1 MKKFLIA
8 TTALASVAVVAPANA
23 ADLPVKAPPMVMPAL
38 YNWSGIYIGVE
49 GGAVM
54 GQRTKWFVH
63 ETDTTFEVS
72 QDLGHPLHGGFVGG
86 EAGFNWQA
94 PGNRW
99 VLGIEGGVV
108 LGQRTKW
115 FVHETDTTFEVSQ
128 DLGHPLHGGFVGG
141 EAGFNWQAPGS
152 RWVFGIE
159 GDGNWGEIE
168 ESLSCEADDFEGPVN
183 RACGSRIS
191 SFWTIRGR
199 IGYAFGPRG
208 DFLAYVTAGGA
219 GARQSARVGTLTTP
233 FATFEEWKNTW
244 GWTAGIGAEYGI
256 TPWLSVKGEVL
267 FVDLAGRDYDFAGC
281 TIDCPDDIVTVKHNF
296 VLARMALNWRF
307 DWGKGKGPAP
317 VVARY

>member
-23 ADLPVKAPPMVMPAL
+23 ADLPVKAPPVVMPAL

-99 VLGIEGGVV
+99 VLGIEG
-108 LGQRTKW
+108 
-115 FVHETDTTFEVSQ
+115 
-128 DLGHPLHGGFVGG
+128 
-141 EAGFNWQAPGS
+141 
-152 RWVFGIE
+152 
-159 GDGNWGEIE
+159 DGNWAELE

-191 SFWTIRGR
+191 SFWTARGR
-199 IGYAFGPRG
+199 IGYALGPRG
-208 DFLAYVTAGGA
+208 DFLAYVTGG
-219 GARQSARVGTLTTP
+219 GVWARQSARVDTLTTP
-233 FATFEEWKNTW
+233 FATFEQWKNTW